1 MEGRASKRGPTKEWG
16 VQAIADPP
24 YLGSGPAATK
34 EARAP
39 DTITVVRHF
48 FSNQPHTLCTL

>member
-24 YLGSGPAATK
+24 YLGSGPAVTK

-39 DTITVVRHF
+39 DTIKE
-48 FSNQPHTLCTL
+48 